1 MLPAPAPAAPPAF
14 IASGSADFH
23 RTNLALFAAG
33 FSTFAL
39 LYCLQPLM
47 PELARVFHVGAA
59 ESSLAISLT
68 TASLALALL
77 VTGSLSEAWGRKP
90 VMAISLLAAAALTVV
105 AAFVPGWHGLLLV
118 RALIGLAL
126 SGVPAVAMAYL
137 SEEMH
142 SAAIGLAMGLYIS
155 GTGLGGMA
163 GRLLA
168 GVLTEHASWRLA
180 VGVIGGTG
188 ILAALVFWRSLP
200 PSRHFQPRPLALRG
214 LLASLGEP
222 FRDAGLPWLFA
233 AGFLVMGSFVTVY
246 NYIAFRLLAP
256 PYRLGQAR
264 VGAIFVVYLVGIAS
278 SAWMGALA
286 GRRGRRKVFW
296 ATVVLMLAGLA
307 LTLVTNLAAIVAGLA
322 VLTFG
327 FFGAHS
333 VLSAWVGL
341 RAARQAKAQASSLYL
356 FFYYV
361 GSSIAGWC
369 GGFGWSHAGWPGV
382 AAFVA
387 VLLLIA
393 LAIALRLTV
402 LPPKAAATAT
412 TTAIATATSTATSL

>member
-1 MLPAPAPAAPPAF
+1 MPPAPAPAAPPAF

-33 FSTFAL
+33 FATFAL

-90 VMAISLLAAAALTVV
+90 VMAISLLAAAALTVL
-105 AAFVPGWHGLLLV
+105 AAFVARLHGLLLV

-168 GVLTEHASWRLA
+168 G
-180 VGVIGGTG
+180 
-188 ILAALVFWRSLP
+188 
-200 PSRHFQPRPLALRG
+200 
-214 LLASLGEP
+214 LLAG
-222 FRDAGLPWLFA
+222 
-233 AGFLVMGSFVTVY
+233 
-246 NYIAFRLLAP
+246 AP
-256 PYRLGQAR
+256 
-264 VGAIFVVYLVGIAS
+264 S
-278 SAWMGALA
+278 
-286 GRRGRRKVFW
+286 
-296 ATVVLMLAGLA
+296 
-307 LTLVTNLAAIVAGLA
+307 
-322 VLTFG
+322 
-327 FFGAHS
+327 
-333 VLSAWVGL
+333 
-341 RAARQAKAQASSLYL
+341 
-356 FFYYV
+356 
-361 GSSIAGWC
+361 
-369 GGFGWSHAGWPGV
+369 
-382 AAFVA
+382 
-387 VLLLIA
+387 
-393 LAIALRLTV
+393 
-402 LPPKAAATAT
+402 
-412 TTAIATATSTATSL
+412 